1 MTDRKRIFVIGVLM
15 GTHEN
20 GNDQPIHH
28 HGVSVI
34 VSTSPEEALGSSLL
48 EARKEFSLGWIKSF
62 DIVEIPEE
70 MIREVVGSVKEE
82 ESYDIP

>member
-15 GTHEN
+15 VTHED

-34 VSTSPEEALGSSLL
+34 VSTTPEEALGSSLL

-62 DIVEIPEE
+62 DVVEIPEQ
-70 MIREVVGSVKEE
+70 MLLEVVRSTEEGSHDV
-82 ESYDIP
+82 P

>member
-15 GTHEN
+15 VTHEN
-20 GNDQPIHH
+20 GRDQPIHH

-34 VSTSPEEALGSSLL
+34 VSTTPEEALGSSLL

-62 DIVEIPEE
+62 DVVEIPEQ
-70 MIREVVGSVKEE
+70 MLLEVVRSAEEGSHDV
-82 ESYDIP
+82 P